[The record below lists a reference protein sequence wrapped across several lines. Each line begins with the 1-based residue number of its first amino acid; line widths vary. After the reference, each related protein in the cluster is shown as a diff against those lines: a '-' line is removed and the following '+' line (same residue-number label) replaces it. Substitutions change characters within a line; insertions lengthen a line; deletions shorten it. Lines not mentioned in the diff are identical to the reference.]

1 MVLLTLLFSQTAP
14 RPPSDISVADITHN
28 SATLS
33 WSVPTFE
40 NASQINYILQLS
52 SSGSG
57 SSVSTLPGA
66 QTELYREGLAAETV
80 YTVAIRVND
89 TVTGTVGMFGA
100 VTSFTTLIGTP
111 SAPRILEISW
121 NSVRRLLTVTWG
133 VPETLN
139 GTLTRYEIAY
149 SDLGSTVEDCDKL
162 EGVVVRNES
171 LPVDETEFKTTNADN
186 IIQSESKSI
195 FVCVRAHTDKPGD
208 WASYALKD
216 IVVGAQGG
224 NEEDAEQNCNGLI
237 AVAVVAALAVLSTV
251 AASVVLCVVIRRHN
265 QIMRDGPNKS
275 CEDMDSGNGGTNNR
289 NSPAP
294 SGQSGDTG
302 FHDYPSIRPPLNSE
316 VSTDSTFSH
325 SSIRP
330 LVRHNGKR

>member
-1 MVLLTLLFSQTAP
+1 MVLLTSLFSQTAP

-33 WSVPTFE
+33 WSVSAFE

-57 SSVSTLPGA
+57 SSASTLPGA

-111 SAPRILEISW
+111 SAPRDLKISW
-121 NSVRRLLTVTWG
+121 NSVRKLTVTWG

-139 GTLTRYEIAY
+139 GTLTQYEVTY
-149 SDLGSTVEDCDKL
+149 SGFTVEDCDDPKGDVL
-162 EGVVVRNES
+162 NNS
-171 LPVDETEFKTTNADN
+171 LPVNETEFTTTNTDN
-186 IIQSESKSI
+186 IIQSKSI
-195 FVCVRAHTDKPGD
+195 FVCVRAYTDEPGE
-208 WASYALKD
+208 WASSAL
-216 IVVGAQGG
+216 IEITVGAQGS
-224 NEEDAEQNCNGLI
+224 NKEDAEQNCNGLI

-251 AASVVLCVVIRRHN
+251 AASVVLCVIVRRHN
-265 QIMRDGPNKS
+265 QIMDGPNKS

-302 FHDYPSIRPPLNSE
+302 FHDYPSTRPSLNSE
-316 VSTDSTFSH
+316 ISTESTFSH